1 MDKRVRL
8 AIQGI
13 AALIQNANLKGFFT
27 GRIYQGATKAV
38 CVPGLN
44 CYSCPGAVGACPIGS
59 VQNTLSGLSIKIPY
73 YVLGLLIFFGALLGR
88 AICGFLCPFGLL
100 QDLLNRIPI
109 GRKVRGFKGDRKDHA
124 ATSADSED
132 GCKGRGTTSADSE
145 DGRKGRATLDRKLR
159 KLKYVVLLVL
169 VICVPMAVRLT
180 PAFCKYVCPS
190 GTLSGLLLALG
201 DSKLFA
207 ILGSTFAWKVSV
219 LALVVV
225 VSVLIYRPFCKYLCP
240 LGAIYAPFNKVA
252 LLHMSCDKTSC
263 VECGACAAVC
273 GMGVNPSEDPNDL
286 ECIRCG
292 QCIKACPAKA
302 LAYEFGVGQLQAE
315 KTVKMNMKAPL

>member
-38 CVPGLN
+38 

-109 GRKVRGFKGDRKDHA
+109 GRKVGSAKA
-124 ATSADSED
+124 AEAAEAADAGVAENVEAAEAA
-132 GCKGRGTTSADSE
+132 GAG
-145 DGRKGRATLDRKLR
+145 GRKERADTWTQVDRKLR

-169 VICVPMAVRLT
+169 VIVVPMAVRLT

-207 ILGSTFAWKVSV
+207 IIGSTFAWKVSV
-219 LALVVV
+219 LTLVVV

-273 GMGVNPSEDPNDL
+273 GMGVDPSEDPNDL

-292 QCIKACPAKA
+292 QCVKACPAKA

-315 KTVKMNMKAPL
+315 KNS

>member
-109 GRKVRGFKGDRKDHA
+109 GRKVRGFKGDRKGHA

-132 GCKGRGTTSADSE
+132 GRKGRGFEGD
-145 DGRKGRATLDRKLR
+145 RKGRATLDRKLR

-180 PAFCKYVCPS
+180 PAFCKYMCPS

-219 LALVVV
+219 LVLVVV

-263 VECGACAAVC
+263 VECGV
-273 GMGVNPSEDPNDL
+273 GVNPSEDPNDL

-302 LAYEFGVGQLQAE
+302 LAYEFGVGQKEAE
-315 KTVKMNMKAPL
+315 KAI

>member
-109 GRKVRGFKGDRKDHA
+109 GRKVGSAKAAEAAEAAGAGARKER
-124 ATSADSED
+124 ADTWT
-132 GCKGRGTTSADSE
+132 KF
-145 DGRKGRATLDRKLR
+145 DRKLR

-169 VICVPMAVRLT
+169 VIVVPMAVRLT

-240 LGAIYAPFNKVA
+240 QGAIYAPFNKIA
-252 LLHMSCDKTSC
+252 LLHMSCDKTAC
-263 VECGACAAVC
+263 VNCGACAAVC
-273 GMGVNPSEDPNDL
+273 GMGVDPSENPNDL

-292 QCIKACPAKA
+292 QCVKACPAKA
-302 LAYEFGVGQLQAE
+302 LAYEFGVGYKEAE
-315 KTVKMNMKAPL
+315 KAS

>member
-100 QDLLNRIPI
+100 QDLLNRIPL
-109 GRKVRGFKGDRKDHA
+109 GRKVRSAKAAEAAEATGAGARKER
-124 ATSADSED
+124 ADTWT
-132 GCKGRGTTSADSE
+132 KV
-145 DGRKGRATLDRKLR
+145 DRKLR

-219 LALVVV
+219 LTLVVV

-263 VECGACAAVC
+263 VECGACVAVC
-273 GMGVNPSEDPNDL
+273 GMGVDPSEDPNDL

-292 QCIKACPAKA
+292 QCVKACPAKA
-302 LAYEFGVGQLQAE
+302 LAYEFGVGQKEAE
-315 KTVKMNMKAPL
+315 KAS

>member
-1 MDKRVRL
+1 M
-8 AIQGI
+8 
-13 AALIQNANLKGFFT
+13 
-27 GRIYQGATKAV
+27 
-38 CVPGLN
+38 
-44 CYSCPGAVGACPIGS
+44 
-59 VQNTLSGLSIKIPY
+59 
-73 YVLGLLIFFGALLGR
+73 
-88 AICGFLCPFGLL
+88 
-100 QDLLNRIPI
+100 
-109 GRKVRGFKGDRKDHA
+109 
-124 ATSADSED
+124 
-132 GCKGRGTTSADSE
+132 
-145 DGRKGRATLDRKLR
+145 
-159 KLKYVVLLVL
+159 VLLVL
-169 VICVPMAVRLT
+169 VIVVPMAVRLT

-219 LALVVV
+219 LVLVVV

-263 VECGACAAVC
+263 VECGACAAIC
-273 GMGVNPSEDPNDL
+273 GMGVDPSEDPNDL

-302 LAYEFGVGQLQAE
+302 LAYEFGVGKLQAE
-315 KTVKMNMKAPL
+315 KNS

>member
-109 GRKVRGFKGDRKDHA
+109 GRKVGTFKV
-124 ATSADSED
+124 
-132 GCKGRGTTSADSE
+132 
-145 DGRKGRATLDRKLR
+145 DRKLR

-169 VICVPMAVRLT
+169 VIVVPMAVRLT

-219 LALVVV
+219 LTLVVV

-263 VECGACAAVC
+263 VECGACAAIC

-292 QCIKACPAKA
+292 QCVKACPAKA
-302 LAYEFGVGQLQAE
+302 LAYEFGVGKLQAE
-315 KTVKMNMKAPL
+315 KNS

>member
-100 QDLLNRIPI
+100 QDLLNRIPL
-109 GRKVRGFKGDRKDHA
+109 GRKVRGAKAAEAAGAGVRKERADTWTKVDRN
-124 ATSADSED
+124 
-132 GCKGRGTTSADSE
+132 
-145 DGRKGRATLDRKLR
+145 LR

-169 VICVPMAVRLT
+169 VIVVPMAVRLT

-219 LALVVV
+219 LVLVVV

-273 GMGVNPSEDPNDL
+273 GMGVDPSEDPNDL

-302 LAYEFGVGQLQAE
+302 LAYEFGVGKLQAE
-315 KTVKMNMKAPL
+315 KNS

>member
-88 AICGFLCPFGLL
+88 AVCGFLCPFGLL

-109 GRKVRGFKGDRKDHA
+109 GRKVGTFKV
-124 ATSADSED
+124 
-132 GCKGRGTTSADSE
+132 
-145 DGRKGRATLDRKLR
+145 DRKLR

-169 VICVPMAVRLT
+169 VIVVPMAVRLT

-219 LALVVV
+219 LVLVVV

-263 VECGACAAVC
+263 VECGACAAIC

-292 QCIKACPAKA
+292 QCVKACPAKA
-302 LAYEFGVGQLQAE
+302 LAYEFGVGKLQAE
-315 KTVKMNMKAPL
+315 KNS